1 MLIKITDK
9 MGNHWY
15 GNTQMISD
23 FLISFDE
30 SVTDGAPAPIAL
42 KKPHAVL
49 NVSLT
54 NDHPGFRLSL
64 TKLDTKAKFRYFVEL
79 WDAAIQR
86 NDGVIDVAELE
97 NQADKKGE
105 EKATRDAA
113 FRDEQK
119 EKHPLRIPR
128 I

>member
-9 MGNHWY
+9 MGNYWY

-30 SVTDGAPAPIAL
+30 PESDDAPAL
-42 KKPHAVL
+42 KKPNSVF
-49 NVSLT
+49 SLSLA
-54 NDHPGFRLSL
+54 DHPGFRLSL
-64 TKLDTKAKFRYFVEL
+64 TKLDTKDKFRYFVEL

-86 NDGVIDVAELE
+86 NDCVIDIAELE
-97 NQADKKGE
+97 NQADKRGE

-113 FRDEQK
+113 FRDEQR